1 MQPRRI
7 ARELALL
14 SVSQLSNK
22 PEKLAE
28 QDLQDVLIAAI
39 RTLAGEVQD
48 TLEMAAAELK
58 RSSDRLLNSELR
70 AIEVESAR
78 AMVNEAISLT
88 QTAVNRLGLAMD
100 LPEFIQMTNQP
111 EVREHSLQIL
121 QQLQSHRA
129 RIDALLETSLVDWQL
144 HRLAQVDQNILRI
157 AVTEI
162 LYLGIP
168 DRVAINEA
176 VELAKR
182 YSGEEGHRFINGV
195 LRRVINQLQ
204 KAQ

>member
-58 RSSDRLLNSELR
+58 RSNDRLLNSELR

-78 AMVNEAISLT
+78 AMVNEAIALT
-88 QTAVNRLGLAMD
+88 QTAINRLGLAMD

-144 HRLAQVDQNILRI
+144 HRLARWIKISSELPSPKSFTLASPI
-157 AVTEI
+157 ALPSMKRWNWRNAT
-162 LYLGIP
+162 
-168 DRVAINEA
+168 
-176 VELAKR
+176 VERKDIDLLMGCCA
-182 YSGEEGHRFINGV
+182 G
-195 LRRVINQLQ
+195 
-204 KAQ
+204 